1 VRGQRSGRGGWRSGQ
16 RRAPWWRGAHYRVS
30 GVAEQPEKAATGE
43 VLTEEDDGGESRGP
57 ASLAGAT
64 GRFLV
69 QEVCGDEALPLV
81 WSDSSEMAHR

>member
-1 VRGQRSGRGGWRSGQ
+1 
-16 RRAPWWRGAHYRVS
+16 
-30 GVAEQPEKAATGE
+30 VAEQPEKAATSE

-57 ASLAGAT
+57 ASLAGAA

-81 WSDSSEMAHR
+81 WSDSSEMAHRRWVKCWPVWSRAARSVTEQWKSEAE